1 MSNTT
6 SSSSSTNHPRID
18 AFTVPSSFLEEDR
31 SVLVYLPPGY
41 TTDTTYPVVYFQDGQ
56 DYLEQGQ
63 AARQL
68 TDAIVSGSIV
78 PLIAVAITV
87 SAEHRR
93 AEYAPEGER
102 NERYRRFFN
111 EELLPDIESKYAV
124 SGSAE
129 GRVLAGSSFGATVS
143 LQLALDHPDR
153 YSKIASLSGAFYP
166 PIQEQ
171 ISQNDDLSWLSL
183 YASIG
188 LEETA
193 HETPRGK
200 VNFLELNREAR
211 ELLDTR
217 GALLDYTEKPGKH
230 SWDSWRDELLPS
242 IRHFLST

>member
-1 MSNTT
+1 MSHTT
-6 SSSSSTNHPRID
+6 PASSTNHSHID
-18 AFTVPSSFLEEDR
+18 AFTVQSSFLEEDR
-31 SVLVYLPPGY
+31 AVQVYLPPGY
-41 TTDTTYPVVYFQDGQ
+41 NADTSYPVVYFQDGQ

-63 AARQL
+63 AAQQL
-68 TDAIVSGSIV
+68 TDAIINVSIV
-78 PLIAVAITV
+78 PLIAVAISV

-102 NERYRRFFN
+102 NERYRHFFN
-111 EELLPDIESKYAV
+111 EELLPFIETKYAV
-124 SGSAE
+124 SSSAE
-129 GRVLAGSSFGATVS
+129 GRILAGSSFGATVS

-171 ISQNDDLSWLSL
+171 ISRHDNLSWLSL

-200 VNFLELNREAR
+200 VNFLELNRVAK

-217 GALLDYTEKPGKH
+217 GALLDYTEKPGTH
-230 SWDSWRDELLPS
+230 SWDSWRDEVLPS
-242 IRHFLST
+242 IRHFLTT